1 MSKLYSKYLE
11 QKALNPNELY
21 LFKSGIFYMALN
33 EDANRLSDA
42 LSLKVTNIT
51 DKLYKCCFPV
61 SKSDYYF
68 KTLESLSINYKIINE
83 IIIYENG
90 KYYDIISYEKGQ
102 EKLSYYQKLYG
113 KSNDLIYFKYL
124 LHKETYIFK
133 KSKNFK
139 TLKNIIYLFFKTI

>member
-51 DKLYKCCFPV
+51 DKLYKFCFPV
-61 SKSDYYF
+61 SKSDYFF
-68 KTLESLSINYKIINE
+68 KTLESLSINYKIIDPSQNVVLNYAEYKDNE
-83 IIIYENG
+83 RFNGIITNLLKLDLNKTSFQDAYIILTNTIHDLKQILENG
-90 KYYDIISYEKGQ
+90 AE
-102 EKLSYYQKLYG
+102 E
-113 KSNDLIYFKYL
+113 
-124 LHKETYIFK
+124 
-133 KSKNFK
+133 
-139 TLKNIIYLFFKTI
+139 

>member
-68 KTLESLSINYKIINE
+68 KTLESLSINYKIIDPSQNVVLNYAEYKDNE
-83 IIIYENG
+83 RFNGIITNLLKLDLNKTSFQDAYIILTNTIHDLKQILENG
-90 KYYDIISYEKGQ
+90 AVE
-102 EKLSYYQKLYG
+102 
-113 KSNDLIYFKYL
+113 
-124 LHKETYIFK
+124 
-133 KSKNFK
+133 
-139 TLKNIIYLFFKTI
+139 

>member
-68 KTLESLSINYKIINE
+68 KTLESLSIDYKIIDPSQNVVLNYAEYKDNE
-83 IIIYENG
+83 KFNSIITNLLKLDLNKTSFQDAYIILTNTIHDLKQILENG
-90 KYYDIISYEKGQ
+90 AE
-102 EKLSYYQKLYG
+102 E
-113 KSNDLIYFKYL
+113 
-124 LHKETYIFK
+124 
-133 KSKNFK
+133 
-139 TLKNIIYLFFKTI
+139 

>member
-68 KTLESLSINYKIINE
+68 KTLESLSINYKIIDPSQNVVLNYAEYKDNE
-83 IIIYENG
+83 RFNGLITNLLKLDLNKTSFQDAYIILTNTIHDLKQILENG
-90 KYYDIISYEKGQ
+90 AE
-102 EKLSYYQKLYG
+102 E
-113 KSNDLIYFKYL
+113 
-124 LHKETYIFK
+124 
-133 KSKNFK
+133 
-139 TLKNIIYLFFKTI
+139 

>member
-11 QKALNPNELY
+11 QKALNPDILY

-68 KTLESLSINYKIINE
+68 KTLESLNINYKIIDPSQNVVLNYAEYKDNE
-83 IIIYENG
+83 RFNSIITNLLKLDLNKTSYQDA
-90 KYYDIISYEKGQ
+90 YIILTNTVHDLKQ
-102 EKLSYYQKLYG
+102 ILS
-113 KSNDLIYFKYL
+113 N
-124 LHKETYIFK
+124 EV
-133 KSKNFK
+133 NE
-139 TLKNIIYLFFKTI
+139 

>member
-68 KTLESLSINYKIINE
+68 KTLESLSINYKIIDPSQNVVLNYAEYKDNE
-83 IIIYENG
+83 RFNGIITNLLKLDLNKTSFQDAYIILTNTIHDLQQILENG
-90 KYYDIISYEKGQ
+90 AE
-102 EKLSYYQKLYG
+102 E
-113 KSNDLIYFKYL
+113 
-124 LHKETYIFK
+124 
-133 KSKNFK
+133 
-139 TLKNIIYLFFKTI
+139 

>member
-1 MSKLYSKYLE
+1 MSKLYSKYLD

-68 KTLESLSINYKIINE
+68 KTLESLSINYKIIDPSQNVVLNYAEYKDNE
-83 IIIYENG
+83 RFNGIITNLLKLDLNKTSFQDAYIILTNTIHDLKQILENG
-90 KYYDIISYEKGQ
+90 AE
-102 EKLSYYQKLYG
+102 E
-113 KSNDLIYFKYL
+113 
-124 LHKETYIFK
+124 
-133 KSKNFK
+133 
-139 TLKNIIYLFFKTI
+139 

>member
-61 SKSDYYF
+61 SKSNYYF
-68 KTLESLSINYKIINE
+68 KTLESLSINYKIIDPSQNVVLNYAEYKDNE
-83 IIIYENG
+83 RFNGIITNLLKLDLNKTSFQDAYIILTNTIHDLKQILENG
-90 KYYDIISYEKGQ
+90 AE
-102 EKLSYYQKLYG
+102 E
-113 KSNDLIYFKYL
+113 
-124 LHKETYIFK
+124 
-133 KSKNFK
+133 
-139 TLKNIIYLFFKTI
+139 

>member
-68 KTLESLSINYKIINE
+68 KTLESLSINYKIIDPSQNVVLNYAEYKDNE
-83 IIIYENG
+83 RFNGIITNLLKLDLNKTSFQDAYIILTNTIHDLKQILENNWQTG
-90 KYYDIISYEKGQ
+90 K
-102 EKLSYYQKLYG
+102 
-113 KSNDLIYFKYL
+113 
-124 LHKETYIFK
+124 
-133 KSKNFK
+133 
-139 TLKNIIYLFFKTI
+139 

>member
-11 QKALNPNELY
+11 QKALNPNILY

-33 EDANRLSDA
+33 DDANRLSDA

-68 KTLESLSINYKIINE
+68 KTLESLNINYKIIDPSQNVVLNYAEYKDNE
-83 IIIYENG
+83 RFNSIITNLLELDLNKTSFQDAYIILTNTIHDLKQILENG
-90 KYYDIISYEKGQ
+90 AEK
-102 EKLSYYQKLYG
+102 
-113 KSNDLIYFKYL
+113 
-124 LHKETYIFK
+124 
-133 KSKNFK
+133 
-139 TLKNIIYLFFKTI
+139 

>member
-51 DKLYKCCFPV
+51 EKLYKCCFPV

-68 KTLESLSINYKIINE
+68 KTLESLNINYKIIDPSQNVVLNYAEYKDNE
-83 IIIYENG
+83 RFNGIITNLLKLDLNKTSFQDAYIILTNTIHDLKQILENG
-90 KYYDIISYEKGQ
+90 AE
-102 EKLSYYQKLYG
+102 E
-113 KSNDLIYFKYL
+113 
-124 LHKETYIFK
+124 
-133 KSKNFK
+133 
-139 TLKNIIYLFFKTI
+139 

>member
-1 MSKLYSKYLE
+1 MSLVYYNYLE
-11 QKALNPNELY
+11 QMSLYRNELY

-68 KTLESLSINYKIINE
+68 KTLESLSINYKIIDPSQNVVLNYAEYKDNE
-83 IIIYENG
+83 RFNGIITNLLKLDLNKTSFQDAYIILTNTIHDLKQILENG
-90 KYYDIISYEKGQ
+90 AE
-102 EKLSYYQKLYG
+102 E
-113 KSNDLIYFKYL
+113 
-124 LHKETYIFK
+124 
-133 KSKNFK
+133 
-139 TLKNIIYLFFKTI
+139 

>member
-21 LFKSGIFYMALN
+21 LFKSCIFYMALN

-68 KTLESLSINYKIINE
+68 KTLESLSINYKIIDPSQNVVLNYAEYKDNE
-83 IIIYENG
+83 RFNGIITNLLKLDLNKTSFQDAYIILTNTIHDLKQILENG
-90 KYYDIISYEKGQ
+90 AE
-102 EKLSYYQKLYG
+102 E
-113 KSNDLIYFKYL
+113 
-124 LHKETYIFK
+124 
-133 KSKNFK
+133 
-139 TLKNIIYLFFKTI
+139 

>member
-11 QKALNPNELY
+11 QKALNPNILY

-33 EDANRLSDA
+33 DDANRLSDA

-68 KTLESLSINYKIINE
+68 KTLESLNINYKIIDPSQNVVLNYAEYKDNE
-83 IIIYENG
+83 KFNSIITNLIKLDLNKTSFQDAYIILTNTIHDLKQILENG
-90 KYYDIISYEKGQ
+90 AEK
-102 EKLSYYQKLYG
+102 
-113 KSNDLIYFKYL
+113 
-124 LHKETYIFK
+124 
-133 KSKNFK
+133 
-139 TLKNIIYLFFKTI
+139 

>member
-68 KTLESLSINYKIINE
+68 KTLESLSINYKIIDSSQNVVLNYAEYKDNE
-83 IIIYENG
+83 RFNGIITNLLKLDLNKTSFQDAYIILTNTIHDLKQILENG
-90 KYYDIISYEKGQ
+90 AE
-102 EKLSYYQKLYG
+102 E
-113 KSNDLIYFKYL
+113 
-124 LHKETYIFK
+124 
-133 KSKNFK
+133 
-139 TLKNIIYLFFKTI
+139 

>member
-11 QKALNPNELY
+11 QQALNPNELY

-68 KTLESLSINYKIINE
+68 KTLESLSINYKIIDPSQNVVLNYAEYKDNE
-83 IIIYENG
+83 RFNGIITNLLKLDLNKTSFQDAYIILTNTIHDLKQILENG
-90 KYYDIISYEKGQ
+90 AE
-102 EKLSYYQKLYG
+102 E
-113 KSNDLIYFKYL
+113 
-124 LHKETYIFK
+124 
-133 KSKNFK
+133 
-139 TLKNIIYLFFKTI
+139 